1 MSDTPDTSSDS
12 PSEENPSPNLALPP
26 DLLNDI
32 PEEKRAELIQLVSQ
46 IEVYGSFSG
55 PLPPPNVLNL
65 YDPDTRQTIVAEF
78 VANRRHRTK
87 SQSRS
92 QVFFFIRDILSLLA
106 AFTLALRLIDG
117 SINIIQ
123 QGQSIVGLLGIGG
136 TVAVIAGAFLLRDRY
151 RRRARDAEQSPSTS
165 TESPERGNDQS

>member
-1 MSDTPDTSSDS
+1 M
-12 PSEENPSPNLALPP
+12 
-26 DLLNDI
+26 
-32 PEEKRAELIQLVSQ
+32 R
-46 IEVYGSFSG
+46 
-55 PLPPPNVLNL
+55 VLNL

-78 VANRRHRTK
+78 VANSASPDQVRNA
-87 SQSRS
+87 RS

-136 TVAVIAGAFLLRDRY
+136 TVAVIAGFILAQRSLQFAERAMQSKAPQRQPNRRSAETTKANALARNLIAPSNLNQPIHPIK
-151 RRRARDAEQSPSTS
+151 RRRR
-165 TESPERGNDQS
+165 